1 MHFYFPKGLV
11 VVALLPL
18 RRSQEASRVFF
29 SLFLRV
35 RTELFSFILPFL
47 SVPRALGPRDMEEF
61 IRGVTQSGQQSP
73 ALLYDGR
80 ARN

>member
-1 MHFYFPKGLV
+1 MHFYFPRGLV
-11 VVALLPL
+11 VVAFFPL
-18 RRSQEASRVFF
+18 RRSQEVSRVFLLSF
-29 SLFLRV
+29 YAYVPSCSLSFFLFC
-35 RTELFSFILPFL
+35 L
-47 SVPRALGPRDMEEF
+47 PRALGPRDMEEF